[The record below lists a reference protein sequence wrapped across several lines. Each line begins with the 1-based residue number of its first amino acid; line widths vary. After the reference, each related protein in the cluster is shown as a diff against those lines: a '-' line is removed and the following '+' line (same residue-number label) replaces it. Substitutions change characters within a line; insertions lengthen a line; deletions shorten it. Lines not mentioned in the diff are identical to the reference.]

1 MLIEAL
7 AGIWR
12 HLSAV
17 TENLSAC
24 LQDPDDETL
33 ARFLKAT
40 NADVPKSCKMYVQH
54 RMWRKTF
61 VPKGYI
67 SEPEIS
73 GQLSAQKVFLQVKDG
88 MRPVLVIQVQKHD
101 AHNRDLEEFKRELS
115 CCHVVRLSYS
125 HNVILR
131 PH

>member
-1 MLIEAL
+1 MLIQAL
-7 AGIWR
+7 GNIWR
-12 HLSAV
+12 RLLAV
-17 TENLSAC
+17 TENLNAC

-33 ARFLKAT
+33 ERFLKAM
-40 NADVPKSCKMYVQH
+40 NSDVSKSCKMYIQH

-73 GQLSAQKVFLQVKDG
+73 GQLSAQKVFMQVKDG

-115 CCHVVRLSYS
+115 VILSYC
-125 HNVILR
+125 HTVIMSY
-131 PH
+131 